1 MGLRLRLLIFLVFF
15 VQYFS
20 LASNLYPVYILV
32 RDAERQP
39 LIGATIQLTRV
50 DTDNTFFSTTDQ
62 SGRARFEGLEN
73 AMYFVNIR
81 YMGFLPFEENIVIR
95 PDQRQFEFQMREDA
109 IALGEVT
116 VTARRPLIRQEDD
129 KMIIDPEP
137 LVNIST
143 NTLEILE
150 KTPGLFV
157 DQDGGI
163 FLSSATPAAIYI
175 NGREQKMSSQD
186 INTIL
191 RSLPP
196 NSVQY
201 IEVLRTPSTRYD
213 AASSG
218 GIINIVL
225 KKGVKIG
232 RFGSVSTGMNQGVAG
247 NRFVGISLNNSGD
260 RTTSYLNTNYNFNGQ
275 VEDLNSIRFLPQ
287 ETTLSQSA
295 SSRSGNNTGY
305 IGYGLNFEARPRLNL
320 SYDGR
325 INASKRQSDATNRN
339 LLETIEYQQISETSN
354 LVSNRSGFISL
365 QQDLGLNLKLDT
377 IGSEWDTKFGY
388 SFNSNNNEQ
397 NYETSFFFPNNA
409 MITGEGNNQQG
420 RHFLQFQSD
429 LTYQFKNRIKL
440 ETGLKGTIQDYDSNA
455 EYFINYEG
463 NQVADPLRTNAFNY
477 QERIS
482 AAYAQA
488 SFPLPG
494 QLILKTGVRLEHTFM
509 EGRQTIPTDTNFVV
523 NRADWFPYLYLSR
536 RLVEIAGYE
545 LRSFMIFRRT
555 IGRPGYQSLNPY
567 IRYVDQYL
575 YETGNPALKPQF
587 TDNIEANISMNDMP
601 IFAIGRN
608 YTRDIFSQVV
618 YQDEDAGSV
627 AVRTYDNLGKS
638 KETYFRITGAIPPGG
653 KYFFVAGA
661 QYNLNEYDGFYE
673 NQPLTFSRG
682 SWRFFTFHSLTL
694 ARNTRLTM
702 TGFMM
707 TRGQMNF
714 YELDTFGQLNFGLN
728 QSFMNRK
735 LNISI
740 SARDV
745 LRTMVTQFTLN
756 QGSMQMQ
763 GDRYTDNR
771 RIGINI
777 RYNFGIP
784 KKSER
789 LETMP
794 IQFDLGE

>member
-1 MGLRLRLLIFLVFF
+1 MGLRIGLFSVFIFLIQSF
-15 VQYFS
+15 
-20 LASNLYPVYILV
+20 AIGSNLHPVYFV
-32 RDAERQP
+32 VKDSEKNP
-39 LIGATIQLTRV
+39 LPNATIQLTRV
-50 DTDNTFFSTTDQ
+50 DTDANFYSTTDQ
-62 SGRARFEGLEN
+62 NGRARLDGLEN
-73 AMYFVNIR
+73 AMYFVHIR
-81 YMGFLPFEENIVIR
+81 YMGFLPLEENIVIR
-95 PDQRQFEFQMREDA
+95 PEQRQFEFQMREDA

-143 NTLEILE
+143 NTLEVLE

-175 NGREQKMSSQD
+175 NGREQKLSSQD

-196 NSVQY
+196 SSIQR
-201 IEVLRTPSTRYD
+201 IEVMRAPSTRYD

-225 KKGVKIG
+225 KKGIKIG
-232 RFGSVSTGMNQGVAG
+232 RFGSVNTGMNQGVAG
-247 NRFVGISLNNSGD
+247 NRFVGFSLNNSGD
-260 RTTSYLNTNYNFNGQ
+260 NSTSYINANFHHNGAK
-275 VEDLNSIRFLPQ
+275 EDINSIRFMLQ
-287 ETTLSQSA
+287 QTTLSQSA
-295 SSRSGNNTGY
+295 NTRSRNNSGY
-305 IGYGLNFEARPRLNL
+305 LGYGINYEAGPRLNL

-325 INASKRQSDATNRN
+325 INLSQRNSKSNNYNLMSIIEAENLSETNN
-339 LLETIEYQQISETSN
+339 LLNTKS
-354 LVSNRSGFISL
+354 RFISL

-388 SFNSNNNEQ
+388 SYNSSNNLQ
-397 NYETSFFFPNNA
+397 HYETNFLFPSISL
-409 MITGEGNNQQG
+409 ITGEGDNLQG

-440 ETGLKGTIQDYDSNA
+440 ETGLKGSFQDYNSDA
-455 EYFINYEG
+455 DYIIYFDG

-509 EGRQTIPTDTNFVV
+509 QGRQTIPADTSFVV
-523 NRADWFPYLYLSR
+523 NRADWFPYVYLSR
-536 RLVEIAGYE
+536 KLVEIAGYE
-545 LRSFMIFRRT
+545 LSSFMIYRRT

-587 TDNIEANISMNDMP
+587 TDNIEANVSMNDMP
-601 IFAIGRN
+601 IFAIGRS

-618 YQDEDAGSV
+618 YQDETAGSV

-638 KETYFRITGAIPPGG
+638 RETYFRMIGAIPPGG
-653 KYFFVAGA
+653 KYFFVLGG
-661 QYNLNEYDGFYE
+661 QYNLNEYNGIYE
-673 NQPLTFSRG
+673 DEPFSFSRG

-707 TRGQMNF
+707 TRGLMNF
-714 YELDTFGQLNFGLN
+714 YELNTFGQLNFGLN
-728 QSFMNRK
+728 HSFMNRK
-735 LNISI
+735 LNVSI

-745 LRTMVTQFTLN
+745 LRTMVTQFSLN

-784 KKSER
+784 KRSER
-789 LETMP
+789 REQMP
-794 IQFDLGE
+794 LQFDMGE

>member
-1 MGLRLRLLIFLVFF
+1 MGLRLKILVFLV
-15 VQYFS
+15 VLVPQ
-20 LASNLYPVYILV
+20 LAFGSNLQPVNISV
-32 RDAERQP
+32 KDATRQP

-50 DTDNTFFSTTDQ
+50 DNDQNFYSTTDM
-62 SGRARFEGLEN
+62 SGQARFDGLEN
-73 AMYFVNIR
+73 TTYLVAIR
-81 YMGFLPFEENIVIR
+81 YMGFLPLEQNIQITTN
-95 PDQRQFEFQMREDA
+95 QRNFDFQMREDA

-116 VTARRPLIRQEDD
+116 VTARRPLIRQEGDM
-129 KMIIDPEP
+129 MIVDPEP
-137 LVNIST
+137 LVNISS
-143 NTLEILE
+143 NTLEVLE

-196 NSVQY
+196 SSIQR
-201 IEVLRTPSTRYD
+201 IEVMRTPSTRFD

-225 KKGVKIG
+225 KKGVRIG
-232 RFGSVSTGMNQGVAG
+232 RFGSVNTGMNQGVAG
-247 NRFVGISLNNSGD
+247 NRFVGFSLNDSGD
-260 RTTSYLNTNYNFNGQ
+260 KTTTYINTNYNFNGQ
-275 VEDLNSIRFLPQ
+275 AEDLNSIRFMPQ
-287 ETTLSQSA
+287 QTTLSQWA
-295 SSRSGNNTGY
+295 NNRSKNNSGF
-305 IGYGLNFEARPRLNL
+305 IGYGINYEANPRLNL

-325 INASKRQSDATNRN
+325 INASRRISDANNRN
-339 LLETIEYQQISETSN
+339 LMDVIENQRLSETNNLISN
-354 LVSNRSGFISL
+354 NSGFISL

-377 IGSEWDTKFGY
+377 LGSEWDTRFGY

-397 NYETSFFFPNNA
+397 NYQTSFIFPNTA
-409 MITGEGNNQQG
+409 LIAGLGNNYQG

-429 LTYQFKNRIKL
+429 LTYHLKNKIIL
-440 ETGLKGTIQDYDSNA
+440 ETGLKGSIQDFGSDA
-455 EYFINYEG
+455 EYFVNNG
-463 NQVADPLRTNAFNY
+463 GTQVPDPRRTNAFSY

-488 SFPLPG
+488 SFPLPW

-509 EGRQTIPTDTNFVV
+509 QGSQTVPADTSFIV
-523 NRADWFPYLYLSR
+523 NRADWFPYVYLSR
-536 RLVEIAGYE
+536 RLVEISGFE
-545 LRSFMIFRRT
+545 LRGFMIYRRT
-555 IGRPGYQSLNPY
+555 IGRPDYQSLSPY
-567 IRYVDQYL
+567 IRYIDQYL
-575 YETGNPALKPQF
+575 YETGNPALRPQF
-587 TDNIEANISMNDMP
+587 TENIEANISMNDMP
-601 IFAIGRN
+601 IFAVGRN

-618 YQDEDAGSV
+618 YQDPTAGSV

-638 KETYFRITGAIPPGG
+638 RETYFRITGAIPPGG
-653 KYFFVAGA
+653 RYFFVAGA
-661 QYNLNEYDGFYE
+661 QYNLNEYDGIYE
-673 NQPLTFSRG
+673 NQPFSFSRG
-682 SWRFFTFHSLTL
+682 SWRFFTFHSLSL

-707 TRGQMNF
+707 TRGLMNF

-728 QSFMNRK
+728 QSFFDRK

-745 LRTMVTQFTLN
+745 LRTMVTRFTLN

-784 KKSER
+784 KRQER
-789 LETMP
+789 QEQMP
-794 IQFDLGE
+794 MQFEME

>member
-1 MGLRLRLLIFLVFF
+1 MSMQLNKLIILLVFIP
-15 VQYFS
+15 V
-20 LASNLYPVYILV
+20 LAHGSNLPPVNISV
-32 RDAERQP
+32 KDATRQP

-50 DTDNTFFSTTDQ
+50 DNDQNFYSTTDM
-62 SGRARFEGLEN
+62 SGRARFDGLEN
-73 AMYFVNIR
+73 AAYMVAIR
-81 YMGFLPFEENIVIR
+81 YMGFLPLEQNILITTS
-95 PDQRQFEFQMREDA
+95 QRTFDFQMREDA

-116 VTARRPLIRQEDD
+116 VTARRPIIRQEGDI
-129 KMIIDPEP
+129 MIVDPEP

-143 NTLEILE
+143 NTLEVLE

-196 NSVQY
+196 SSILR
-201 IEVLRTPSTRYD
+201 IEVMRTPSTRFD

-225 KKGVKIG
+225 KKGVRIG
-232 RFGSVSTGMNQGVAG
+232 RFGSVNTGMNQGVAG
-247 NRFVGISLNNSGD
+247 NRFVGFSLNDSGD
-260 RTTSYLNTNYNFNGQ
+260 KTTTYLNTNYNFNGQ
-275 VEDLNSIRFLPQ
+275 VEDLNSIRFLSLQ
-287 ETTLSQSA
+287 TNLSQRAKNQSKNN
-295 SSRSGNNTGY
+295 SGF
-305 IGYGLNFEARPRLNL
+305 IGYGINYEANPRLNL

-325 INASKRQSDATNRN
+325 INASRRQSDANIRN
-339 LLETIEYQQISETSN
+339 LMEIFEIQQLSETNNLISN
-354 LVSNRSGFISL
+354 NSGFISL

-377 IGSEWDTKFGY
+377 LGSEWDTKFGY
-388 SFNSNNNEQ
+388 SFNSNSNEQ
-397 NYETSFFFPNNA
+397 NYQTRILFPN
-409 MITGEGNNQQG
+409 ISLFSGLGNNNQG
-420 RHFLQFQSD
+420 RHFIQFQSD
-429 LTYQFKNRIKL
+429 LTYHLKNKIIL
-440 ETGLKGTIQDYDSNA
+440 ETGIKGSIQDYGSDA
-455 EYFINYEG
+455 DYFLNIEG
-463 NQVADPLRTNAFNY
+463 NPIPDPLRTNAFSY

-488 SFPLPG
+488 SFPLPW

-509 EGRQTIPTDTNFVV
+509 EGNQTIPSDTSFIV
-523 NRADWFPYLYLSR
+523 NRADWFPYVYLSR
-536 RLVEIAGYE
+536 RLVEISGFE
-545 LRSFMIFRRT
+545 LRGFIIYRRT

-567 IRYVDQYL
+567 IRYIDQFL

-587 TDNIEANISMNDMP
+587 TENIEANISMNDMP

-608 YTRDIFSQVV
+608 YTRDIFSPVV
-618 YQDEDAGSV
+618 YQDPSVGSV

-638 KETYFRITGAIPPGG
+638 RETYFRITGAIPPGG
-653 KYFFVAGA
+653 RYFFVAGA
-661 QYNLNEYDGFYE
+661 QYNLNEYEGFYE
-673 NQPLTFSRG
+673 NQPLEFSRG
-682 SWRFFTFHSLTL
+682 SWRFFTFHSLRL

-702 TGFMM
+702 MGFMM

-728 QSFMNRK
+728 QSFLDRK
-735 LNISI
+735 LNISL

-745 LRTMVTQFTLN
+745 LRTMVTRFTLN

-784 KKSER
+784 KRQER
-789 LETMP
+789 QEQMP
-794 IQFDLGE
+794 MQFDME

>member
-1 MGLRLRLLIFLVFF
+1 MRFRLGVFF
-15 VQYFS
+15 LLLFFVKSF
-20 LASNLYPVYILV
+20 AWGSNLHPVYILV
-32 RDAERQP
+32 KDAERQP

-50 DTDNTFFSTTDQ
+50 DTDYNFYSTTDQ
-62 SGRARFEGLEN
+62 SGRARFDGLEN
-73 AMYFVNIR
+73 AMYFVHIR
-81 YMGFLPFEENIVIR
+81 YMGFLPLEENIFIR
-95 PDQRQFEFQMREDA
+95 PDRRQFEFQMREDA

-143 NTLEILE
+143 NTLEVLE

-157 DQDGGI
+157 DQDGGV

-196 NSVQY
+196 SSVQY
-201 IEVLRTPSTRYD
+201 IEVLRTPSSRYD

-232 RFGSVSTGMNQGVAG
+232 RFGSFSTGFNQGVAG
-247 NRFVGISLNNSGD
+247 NRFVGITLNNSGD

-295 SSRSGNNTGY
+295 NNRSRNNSGF
-305 IGYGLNFEARPRLNL
+305 IGYGINYEAGPRLNL

-325 INASKRQSDATNRN
+325 INASKRNSNASNRN
-339 LLETIEYQQISETSN
+339 LMEIFENQLISETNN
-354 LVSNRSGFISL
+354 LISNRSGFISL
-365 QQDLGLNLKLDT
+365 QQDLGFNLKLDT

-388 SFNSNNNEQ
+388 SFNSSDNLQ
-397 NYETSFFFPNNA
+397 NYETSFLFPNNYL
-409 MITGEGNNQQG
+409 ITGEGDNLQG
-420 RHFLQFQSD
+420 RHFLQFRSD
-429 LTYQFKNRIKL
+429 LTYQFRNRIKL
-440 ETGLKGTIQDYDSNA
+440 ETGIKGTLQDYGSDA
-455 EYFINYEG
+455 EYLINFDG
-463 NQVADPLRTNAFNY
+463 NQIPDSGRTNAFNY
-477 QERIS
+477 SERIS

-509 EGRQTIPTDTNFVV
+509 EGRQTIPADTSFIV
-523 NRADWFPYLYLSR
+523 NRADWFPYVYLSR
-536 RLVEIAGYE
+536 RLIEISGYE
-545 LRSFMIFRRT
+545 LRGFMIYRRT

-575 YETGNPALKPQF
+575 YETGNPGLKPQF
-587 TDNIEANISMNDMP
+587 TENIEANISMNDMP
-601 IFAIGRN
+601 IFAVGRN
-608 YTRDIFSQVV
+608 YTTDIFSQVV
-618 YQDEDAGSV
+618 YQDETSGSV

-638 KETYFRITGAIPPGG
+638 RETYFRITGAIPPGSR
-653 KYFFVAGA
+653 YFFVAGA

-673 NQPLTFSRG
+673 NQPLSFSRG
-682 SWRFFTFHSLTL
+682 SWRLFTFHSLRL
-694 ARNTRLTM
+694 APNTRLTM
-702 TGFMM
+702 IGFMM
-707 TRGQMNF
+707 TKGQMNF

-735 LNISI
+735 LNVSI

-745 LRTMVTQFTLN
+745 LRTMVTQFSLN
-756 QGSMQMQ
+756 QGSMTMQ

-784 KKSER
+784 KRSER
-789 LETMP
+789 REPFPM
-794 IQFDLGE
+794 QFDMGE